1 MFPLC
6 NEGTL
11 SFLYETL
18 GFQGKVQKKGSIEH
32 RVLLNAIP
40 DRSEYLKLEDKS
52 EQLGNK

>member
-1 MFPLC
+1 MRAPC
-6 NEGTL
+6 HP
-11 SFLYETL
+11 FLYETL

-40 DRSEYLKLEDKS
+40 DRYEYLKLEDKS